1 MLLSCAKET
10 KLITEEMFDAV
21 FQQLINVIG
30 SEPDASF
37 LASLYK
43 CFADSA
49 RLFIHPSP
57 SHQQQQQFTFPP
69 QYSQSLF
76 KATQSQLHTIAQKRK
91 QRASMPSYQREDQMD
106 ELSLVEEM
114 EEFALEDMGKC
125 IQLLEPNSSLL
136 VAVSSVKELAI
147 FGGGASDWPE
157 E

>member
-1 MLLSCAKET
+1 MSCAKET

-43 CFADSA
+43 CFGDSA

-57 SHQQQQQFTFPP
+57 NSQQPQFNFPP

-76 KATQSQLHTIAQKRK
+76 KATQSQLHSIAQKRK
-91 QRASMPSYQREDQMD
+91 QRASLSAYQRDEERD
-106 ELSLVEEM
+106 ELAFLEEM
-114 EEFALEDMGKC
+114 EQFALEDMRKC
-125 IQLLEPNSSLL
+125 IQLLEPNSQLL
-136 VAVSSVKELAI
+136 IAVGSVRELAI
-147 FGGGASDWPE
+147 FGSSNDWPE
-157 E
+157 D

>member
-1 MLLSCAKET
+1 MLVSCAKEA

-43 CFADSA
+43 CFTDAA
-49 RLFIHPSP
+49 RLFIYSSSP
-57 SHQQQQQFTFPP
+57 NPQQQLNFPP
-69 QYSQSLF
+69 QYTQSLF

-91 QRASMPSYQREDQMD
+91 QRAALPSYQREEEHDD
-106 ELSLVEEM
+106 LALLEEM

-125 IQLLEPNSSLL
+125 IQLLEPDSQVL
-136 VAVSSVKELAI
+136 VAVGSVRELGI
-147 FGGGASDWPE
+147 FGGSGEWPE
-157 E
+157 V